1 MKVTLKFRIVAVIF
15 FAFMLVHSA
24 SAKPDELYFVD
35 AHSQVDES
43 VVPLTA
49 VISLMEQGGVT
60 HTLLSTRG
68 KLQGKA
74 LLAFVEQYPDRITP
88 AIRTK
93 GNPYNAG
100 SPRYY
105 RALQAQVASGKYS
118 AIAEIL
124 LYHAKKGS
132 KAPEVVVYPD
142 DRRVL
147 TALSY
152 AVENQWPF
160 VIHIEFASLH
170 GEKKKRFKQSMETM
184 LDSHPELP
192 FVLSHMGQLGPDECR
207 RLIQAHS
214 NIYFHT
220 GWSNP
225 AAVRRS
231 NQPWVNL
238 FEDYRLAPEWK
249 NLFIRHPDRFIF
261 ALDNVF
267 DEHWTGFYLE
277 QMEYWKKA
285 LVELPAEVAHR
296 VAHGNAERLWRISRR
311 ISQ

>member
-1 MKVTLKFRIVAVIF
+1 MKVTVKFRIVTVVF
-15 FAFMLVHSA
+15 FVFMLVYSA
-24 SAKPDELYFVD
+24 SVKANELYFID
-35 AHSQVDES
+35 AHSQVDDT
-43 VVPLTA
+43 VVPLNA

-74 LLAFVEQYPDRITP
+74 LLVFVEQYPDRITP

-93 GNPYNAG
+93 GKPYNAE
-100 SPRYY
+100 SRKYY
-105 RALQAQVASGKYS
+105 KVLKAQVASGKYS
-118 AIAEIL
+118 AIAETL

-142 DRRVL
+142 DKRVL

-170 GEKKKRFKQSMETM
+170 GEKNKRFKESMKRM

-192 FVLSHMGQLGPDECR
+192 FVLTHMGQLGPDECR
-207 RLIQAHS
+207 SLIESHG

-225 AAVRRS
+225 VAIRSS
-231 NQPWVNL
+231 NQPWTNL
-238 FEDYRLAPEWK
+238 FEGYRLAPEWE
-249 NLFIRHPDRFIF
+249 NLFIQHPDRFIF

-267 DEHWTGFYLE
+267 DEHWTSFYLE

-285 LVELPAEVAHR
+285 LAELPDEVAHR
-296 VAHGNAERLWRISRR
+296 VAHGNAERLWRIS
-311 ISQ
+311 Q